1 MTHLR
6 SVQPVRYSSIKLAS
20 IWIDVCR
27 WNDARFRSS
36 SANQVRIP
44 SMSDVKLPE
53 LVGSKKNY
61 IILDLKR
68 YEDSLSKMSVRVH
81 R

>member
-1 MTHLR
+1 
-6 SVQPVRYSSIKLAS
+6 
-20 IWIDVCR
+20 
-27 WNDARFRSS
+27 
-36 SANQVRIP
+36 
-44 SMSDVKLPE
+44 MSDVKLPE

-81 R
+81 RQQDEKGPSFDIFQGLNSTINH